1 MKGMKR
7 FFLFR
12 FLVYP
17 LANKVQVILED
28 GQRAH
33 LLSRLKSC
41 GQNVNLVMPASIFNA
56 ENIEVGDDVLIAPYV
71 HMWGLGGIRIGS
83 RVMIGSHVE
92 IASTGHDPYK
102 RSMYRAHHL
111 QRQVIIEDDVWISSH
126 CVILPGVTIGEGTL
140 VGAGSVITTNVKP
153 YSVVVTGRQ
162 REEWRRPLVG
172 ERREDGG
179 KPAV

>member
-17 LANKVQVILED
+17 LANRVQVILQD

-33 LLSRLKSC
+33 LISRLKSC
-41 GQNVNLVMPASIFNA
+41 GQNVSFAMPASIFNA
-56 ENIEVGDDVLIAPYV
+56 ENIEVGDDVIIAPYV

-92 IASTGHDPYK
+92 IASTGHDSYK
-102 RSMYRAHHL
+102 RSMYGTHL
-111 QRQVIIEDDVWISSH
+111 QRQVIIEDDVWLSSH
-126 CVILPGVTIGEGTL
+126 CVILPGVTIGEGAL

-153 YSVVVTGRQ
+153 YSVVVTGRK
-162 REEWRRPLVG
+162 REEWRRPLLG
-172 ERREDGG
+172 ERREGDG
-179 KPAV
+179 KPPG

>member
-7 FFLFR
+7 FSLFH

-17 LANKVQVILED
+17 LANRVQVILQD
-28 GQRAH
+28 GQRAY
-33 LLSRLKSC
+33 LISRLKSC
-41 GQNVNLVMPASIFNA
+41 GQNVNFAMPASIFNA
-56 ENIEVGDDVLIAPYV
+56 EKVEIGDDVIVAPFV
-71 HMWGLGGIRIGS
+71 HMWGLGGIKIGS

-102 RSMYRAHHL
+102 RSMYGTNLR
-111 QRQVIIEDDVWISSH
+111 RQVIIEDGVWISSH
-126 CVILPGVTIGEGTL
+126 CVILPGVTIGEGAL
-140 VGAGSVITTNVKP
+140 VGAGSVVTTNVKP
-153 YSVVVTGRQ
+153 YSVVVTGRN

-179 KPAV
+179 KPPV